1 MNAGLIACN
10 TVTGVAMHALS

>member
-10 TVTGVAMHALS
+10 AVAGVATHALS